1 MARSA
6 YLGWGFGDRG
16 ERRPRVMMW
25 WRCGSAAVSV
35 RDGGGAVAT
44 GVAVVLD
51 AGGVVVASSCTA
63 ADVIG
68 AAAWCPGDG
77 DMSSSDNGAKSS
89 SRVTVQP
96 SFYVCQ
102 TKKATVQSA
111 ASKQSTTVVCGSFH
125 PLLRLWSVKPRCKA
139 TIQSTASEQTAVVA
153 CGLFFHAKLDELYKN
168 MSNTDYLMV

>member
-1 MARSA
+1 MHLFVIVIR
-6 YLGWGFGDRG
+6 LRLWRGRRTWGWGFGDRG
-16 ERRPRVMMW
+16 ERRPRVVMW

-77 DMSSSDNGAKSS
+77 DI
-89 SRVTVQP
+89 
-96 SFYVCQ
+96 YV
-102 TKKATVQSA
+102 
-111 ASKQSTTVVCGSFH
+111 VVGQWC
-125 PLLRLWSVKPRCKA
+125 
-139 TIQSTASEQTAVVA
+139 
-153 CGLFFHAKLDELYKN
+153 
-168 MSNTDYLMV
+168 